1 MNTKPNVMMGLLRIW
16 ATNEWQY
23 VSYEGS
29 TFVFLLNVRVKN
41 DYMSIMKDLLFYCI
55 ECNCDECVTK
65 DLSFII
71 VNVMMMNDCMR
82 VMKDLSL
89 YRIDG

>member
-1 MNTKPNVMMGLLRIW
+1 MN
-16 ATNEWQY
+16 
-23 VSYEGS
+23 
-29 TFVFLLNVRVKN
+29 
-41 DYMSIMKDLLFYCI
+41 DCMSIMKDLLFYYI

-65 DLSFII
+65 DLSFI
-71 VNVMMMNDCMR
+71 DCMS